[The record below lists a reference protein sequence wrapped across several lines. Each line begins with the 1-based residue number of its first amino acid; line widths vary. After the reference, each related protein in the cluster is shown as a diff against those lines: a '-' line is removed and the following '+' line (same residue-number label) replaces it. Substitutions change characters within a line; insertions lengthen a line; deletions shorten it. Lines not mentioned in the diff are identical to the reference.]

1 MSTERSAH
9 VTVIVIVTH
18 TTAANTLAYT
28 HTHTQP
34 THTYGQGICKFDTL
48 KCLKIKH
55 IIADRRIN

>member
-1 MSTERSAH
+1 MLLLLLLLPTQPQRTRLH
-9 VTVIVIVTH
+9 
-18 TTAANTLAYT
+18 T

-34 THTYGQGICKFDTL
+34 THTYGQSICKFDTL